1 MKTIQSHAK
10 NGFKFLLGAS
20 TLLLAYPLT
29 AGAVPETVRT
39 TICNDYAAGGDISAC
54 VAGFNEGY
62 QTGVRQVQASTGGT
76 NGTQVPDASIINQN
90 LPNASSEY
98 RTGYTSGYRIG
109 VQDGFQNNRN
119 SVNTSSQIQ

>member
-10 NGFKFLLGAS
+10 NGFKLLLGAS
-20 TLLLAYPLT
+20 SLLLAYPLT
-29 AGAVPETVRT
+29 AVAVPETVRT

-62 QTGVRQVQASTGGT
+62 QTGVRQVQASNGT
-76 NGTQVPDASIINQN
+76 NGTQVPDASIANLN

-109 VQDGFQNNRN
+109 IQDGFQNNRN
-119 SVNTSSQIQ
+119 PVNTSSQIQ

>member
-29 AGAVPETVRT
+29 ALAVPETVRT
-39 TICNDYAAGGDISAC
+39 TICNDYAAGSDVSAC
-54 VAGFNEGY
+54 IQGFNEGY
-62 QTGVRQVQASTGGT
+62 QTGVQQVQASTAS
-76 NGTQVPDASIINQN
+76 NGNPIPDVSAINLN
-90 LPNASSEY
+90 IPNASSEY
-98 RTGYTSGYRIG
+98 RAGYTSGYRIG

-119 SVNTSSQIQ
+119 PVNTSQQVQ